1 MRNCCSIGQWPMEMV
16 CDTPVPYYEVGVSC
30 GLPGEMG
37 ELPPEMVLLPSMLT
51 RGRQV
56 FIVNAEGDSMT
67 GVGIYS
73 GDALLIESTQRVHC
87 GEVVMVSIDGA
98 EVLKVYYV
106 DDTGRHWLLPA
117 NDKYHPRE
125 LTADMN
131 VRFCG
136 RMVCN
141 LSAPHVSVSHCGEVI
156 RQFKARQKQHQP
168 DMNERLTEAV
178 IQCSHLFWAAS
189 AWAVVYCVMRDKYCY
204 DKPVAEF
211 ERMAQALKLPATFRF
226 VCGEGTVQRTIS
238 NHEYMRKSI
247 DKWEEQG
254 AADREL
260 KLMTVLIKE
269 LA

>member
-1 MRNCCSIGQWPMEMV
+1 
-16 CDTPVPYYEVGVSC
+16 
-30 GLPGEMG
+30 
-37 ELPPEMVLLPSMLT
+37 
-51 RGRQV
+51 
-56 FIVNAEGDSMT
+56 
-67 GVGIYS
+67 
-73 GDALLIESTQRVHC
+73 
-87 GEVVMVSIDGA
+87 
-98 EVLKVYYV
+98 
-106 DDTGRHWLLPA
+106 
-117 NDKYHPRE
+117 
-125 LTADMN
+125 MN
-131 VRFCG
+131 VRICG

-141 LSAPHVSVSHCGEVI
+141 LSAPHVSVKHCGEVV
-156 RQFKARQKQHQP
+156 RQFKAKQKQHQP
-168 DMNERLTEAV
+168 DMYERLTEAV

-189 AWAVVYCVMRDKYCY
+189 AWAVAYCVMRDKYCY

-226 VCGEGTVQRTIS
+226 VCGEGSVQRTIS